1 MCYEMEESIRRVIV
15 PYQFAT
21 SLHHSVYI
29 HPCAVVSHSL
39 LQLLYQAQDTGHP
52 SEQSANTQQQGE
64 RRNRNVLQM
73 SIAIITV
80 FVFCWSPLSINFLII
95 LYQHSSITHFSC
107 SFWIYYEVTIFICF
121 MISSNY
127 RKALKGRGEG
137 NSIVF
142 QLSFLFGLYFNTIF
156 SSWPFFSL
164 FLLLTVLA
172 CWSCTWINVYFK
184 LKSGVLSW
192 KRDLKA
198 LDLHTGQAYDQRNT
212 ISCQEMSLL

>member
-1 MCYEMEESIRRVIV
+1 MCYEMEESIRRVNV

-52 SEQSANTQQQGE
+52 SEQSANTQQQRK

-80 FVFCWSPLSINFLII
+80 FVFCWLPLSINFLII

-142 QLSFLFGLYFNTIF
+142 HLSFLFGLYFNTIF
-156 SSWPFFSL
+156 PLGLFFLYS
-164 FLLLTVLA
+164 
-172 CWSCTWINVYFK
+172 Y
-184 LKSGVLSW
+184 
-192 KRDLKA
+192 R
-198 LDLHTGQAYDQRNT
+198 
-212 ISCQEMSLL
+212 

>member
-52 SEQSANTQQQGE
+52 SEQSANTQQQRK

-80 FVFCWSPLSINFLII
+80 FVFCWLPLSINFLII

-142 QLSFLFGLYFNTIF
+142 HLSFLFGLYFNTIF
-156 SSWPFFSL
+156 PFGL
-164 FLLLTVLA
+164 VFLYSY
-172 CWSCTWINVYFK
+172 C
-184 LKSGVLSW
+184 
-192 KRDLKA
+192 
-198 LDLHTGQAYDQRNT
+198 
-212 ISCQEMSLL
+212 